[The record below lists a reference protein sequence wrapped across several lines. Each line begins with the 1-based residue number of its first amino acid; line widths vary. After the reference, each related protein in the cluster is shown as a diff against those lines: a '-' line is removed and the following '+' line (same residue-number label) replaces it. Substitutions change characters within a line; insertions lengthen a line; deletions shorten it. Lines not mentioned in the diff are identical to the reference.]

1 MGKGTWE
8 ASKSRVEKEAQ
19 EKQKDLPEVTEAQ

>member
-1 MGKGTWE
+1 MGKGGWE

-19 EKQKDLPEVTEAQ
+19 ERQNDLPEVTEA

>member
-1 MGKGTWE
+1 MGKGRWE

-19 EKQKDLPEVTEAQ
+19 VKQNDLPEVTEA